1 MRSLFTLIIIT
12 SITLWTGC
20 SDKNDDT
27 DTPVVIQ
34 KKQPKPKPKPKTNF
48 SITDIDQRSTTV
60 SITNGRVSVAKVTQ
74 PLVIINLFAPWS
86 APSCGM
92 IPYLD
97 ALQKRYPKELFV
109 IGIVANSDINNEQ
122 LRHFMKQQNA
132 SYFISNGSENDLLAQ
147 ALAQFVKEDKEY
159 PIPLTILFKNGKYT
173 MHYVGATPIEMIK
186 ADIEQL
192 RRK

>member
-1 MRSLFTLIIIT
+1 MRSLFYLIIIA

-20 SDKNDDT
+20 SDKDSDVNSK
-27 DTPVVIQ
+27 PVVQ
-34 KKQPKPKPKPKTNF
+34 KNQPLPVPKLQTTFK
-48 SITDIDQRSTTV
+48 IIDIDQRATTISLEAAHV
-60 SITNGRVSVAKVTQ
+60 KVAKVTQ

-109 IGIVANSDINNEQ
+109 VGIIANSDMSNTQ
-122 LRHFMKQQNA
+122 LREFMKKQNA
-132 SYFISNGSENDLLAQ
+132 SYFISNGAENDKLAQ
-147 ALAQFVKEDKEY
+147 ALAHFVKLGEDY
-159 PIPLTILFKNGKYT
+159 PIPLTLLFKNGKYT
-173 MHYVGATPIEMIK
+173 THYIGATPIEMIK